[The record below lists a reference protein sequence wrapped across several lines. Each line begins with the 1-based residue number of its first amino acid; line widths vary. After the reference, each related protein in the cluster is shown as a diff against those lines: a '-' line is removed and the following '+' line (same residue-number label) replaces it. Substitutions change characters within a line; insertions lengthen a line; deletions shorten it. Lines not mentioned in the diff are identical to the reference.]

1 MTIFLIIII
10 HVLISVCDYL
20 LLQWQQKTPN
30 ELSHRSYLVPKE
42 GDAAY
47 NQQCDTIFKL
57 ENLQLQDYH

>member
-1 MTIFLIIII
+1 MYWFRFVITY
-10 HVLISVCDYL
+10 C
-20 LLQWQQKTPN
+20 LQWQQGTPN